1 MEWLTDEVLYMGG
14 LVIAGCSL
22 VSGVLSLCI
31 LQIKKVRLD
40 AQLTAE
46 YGEKK

>member
-1 MEWLTDEVLYMGG
+1 MEWLTDEILYVSG

-22 VSGVLSLCI
+22 VSGFLSLCI
-31 LQIKKVRLD
+31 LKIKKVRLD